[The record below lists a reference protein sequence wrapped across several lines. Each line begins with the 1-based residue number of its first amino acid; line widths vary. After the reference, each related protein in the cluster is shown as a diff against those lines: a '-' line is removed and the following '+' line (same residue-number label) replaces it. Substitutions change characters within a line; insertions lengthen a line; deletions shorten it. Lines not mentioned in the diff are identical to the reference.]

1 LTIYRGEQAAR
12 ADAGR
17 IGLNWSADRGVAK
30 MFASGLGASYPGGG
44 VLLQAYAPSNA
55 FISGSS
61 KHSIYLGE
69 RELIMDPGRIEGIT
83 ELARYPEIT

>member
-1 LTIYRGEQAAR
+1 
-12 ADAGR
+12 
-17 IGLNWSADRGVAK
+17 

-69 RELIMDPGRIEGIT
+69 RELIMDPGRIEGS
-83 ELARYPEIT
+83 PN